1 MTDSLEMIGRFAERS
16 TVLGAVLLVVATATA
31 SAQPHGGGAGGS
43 MGGWG
48 AFGGWMFLWPIVLL
62 GLLALLIVWAG
73 SRRRDDRPDRS
84 GRALEELRGRYAR
97 GELSEEEFERRRH
110 NLGPQTN
117 D

>member
-1 MTDSLEMIGRFAERS
+1 MTDPLEVIGRYAERS
-16 TVLGAVLLVVATATA
+16 TALGAVLLVVATATA
-31 SAQPHGGGAGGS
+31 SAQPHGGSAGGS

-48 AFGGWMFLWPIVLL
+48 AFSGWMFLLLL
-62 GLLALLIVWAG
+62 GLLALLVIWAG

-84 GRALEELRGRYAR
+84 DRALEELRGRYAR

-110 NLGPQTN
+110 NLRPQTN